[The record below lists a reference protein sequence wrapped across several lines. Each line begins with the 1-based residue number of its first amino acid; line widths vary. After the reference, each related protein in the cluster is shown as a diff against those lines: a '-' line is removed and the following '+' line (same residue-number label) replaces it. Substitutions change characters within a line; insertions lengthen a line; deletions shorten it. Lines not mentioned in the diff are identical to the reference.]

1 MKISQKFVAFL
12 AYMNFKNN
20 FLKSFTAH
28 VTAAFTEVKQNS
40 IIENL
45 RGHVNTIA
53 NIPRVFFEKTLP
65 DSIIR
70 PRFVWVVV
78 LGSIIMASIMT
89 VFYYPKLKLP
99 DKEQF
104 QLFKASHI
112 FEKYELVYKRYFGF
126 EKDEQQDISYKMPL
140 RFVWG
145 IKPLDQGDFLD
156 PQSKGKIAYDK
167 TFDISSTDSQR

>member
-1 MKISQKFVAFL
+1 M
-12 AYMNFKNN
+12 
-20 FLKSFTAH
+20 
-28 VTAAFTEVKQNS
+28 
-40 IIENL
+40 
-45 RGHVNTIA
+45 NTIA

-167 TFDISSTDSQR
+167 SFDISSTDSQR

>member
-1 MKISQKFVAFL
+1 
-12 AYMNFKNN
+12 
-20 FLKSFTAH
+20 
-28 VTAAFTEVKQNS
+28 
-40 IIENL
+40 
-45 RGHVNTIA
+45 
-53 NIPRVFFEKTLP
+53 
-65 DSIIR
+65 
-70 PRFVWVVV
+70 
-78 LGSIIMASIMT
+78 MASIMT

-167 TFDISSTDSQR
+167 TSEKYLGKCFSFDFQNCYNNFRFPLCTTHENEQGRGI

>member
-1 MKISQKFVAFL
+1 MK
-12 AYMNFKNN
+12 
-20 FLKSFTAH
+20 
-28 VTAAFTEVKQNS
+28 
-40 IIENL
+40 
-45 RGHVNTIA
+45 TITDT
-53 NIPRVFFEKTLP
+53 PRVFFEKTLP

-70 PRFVWVVV
+70 PRFVWVVL
-78 LGSIIMASIMT
+78 LGSIIMASVMT

-145 IKPLDQGDFLD
+145 IKPLDQGDYLD
-156 PQSKGKIAYDK
+156 PASKGEIAYDK
-167 TFDISSTDSQR
+167 TFDISSTDSQRFVKHPFSTFHKEVCFYFLPLR